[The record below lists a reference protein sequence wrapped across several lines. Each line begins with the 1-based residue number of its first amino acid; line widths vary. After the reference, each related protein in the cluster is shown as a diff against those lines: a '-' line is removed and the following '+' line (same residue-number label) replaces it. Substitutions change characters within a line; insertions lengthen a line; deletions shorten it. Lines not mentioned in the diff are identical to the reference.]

1 VNVHR
6 ESLKRSEDETAE
18 YAILPD
24 TLRLSFQSMIP
35 FMPRSLPKPSAHL
48 PHSDQPELPQLRTR
62 IAVLAARM
70 VAQDGADYATAKTKA
85 ARQVLGVD
93 RIRPN
98 QMPDDAQVEEEV
110 LKYQELFQGP
120 EQRARLLQLRR
131 AALGVMDALADFRP
145 YLTGAVL
152 SGSAGAH
159 DDIELQLFAESPKDV
174 QIFLLSRDVAIDISE
189 SPHFKGARFDP
200 VETVSFLWMKEGVH
214 AELYDLNDL
223 RGALKPRP
231 DGRPARIDATA
242 LRAMLANAFSTD
254 QTLEQDE

>member
-1 VNVHR
+1 
-6 ESLKRSEDETAE
+6 
-18 YAILPD
+18 
-24 TLRLSFQSMIP
+24 
-35 FMPRSLPKPSAHL
+35 MPRSLPPSPAH
-48 PHSDQPELPQLRTR
+48 PHHSDHPDLLQLRAR

-70 VAQDGADYATAKTKA
+70 IAQDGADYATAKAKA

-93 RIRPN
+93 RISAN
-98 QMPDDAQVEEEV
+98 QMPDNAQVEDEV

-120 EQRARLLQLRR
+120 EQRARLRQLRQ
-131 AALGVMDALADFRP
+131 AALGVMDALAEFNP

-152 SGSAGAH
+152 SGSAGQH

-174 QIFLLSRDVAIDISE
+174 QIFLLSRDVTIDISE
-189 SPHFKGARFDP
+189 TPHFKGARFDP

-231 DGRPARIDATA
+231 DGRPARIDAA
-242 LRAMLANAFSTD
+242 GLRALLSPD

>member
-1 VNVHR
+1 
-6 ESLKRSEDETAE
+6 
-18 YAILPD
+18 
-24 TLRLSFQSMIP
+24 MIA
-35 FMPRSLPKPSAHL
+35 FMPRSLPPSSAH
-48 PHSDQPELPQLRTR
+48 PHHSDHPDLPQLRAR

-70 VAQDGADYATAKTKA
+70 IAQDGADYATAKAKA

-93 RIRPN
+93 RISAN
-98 QMPDDAQVEEEV
+98 QMPDNAQVEDEV

-120 EQRARLLQLRR
+120 ERRARLLQLRQ
-131 AALGVMDALADFRP
+131 AALGVMEALAEFNP

-152 SGSAGAH
+152 SGSAGQH

-174 QIFLLSRDVAIDISE
+174 QIFLLSRDVTIDISE
-189 SPHFKGARFDP
+189 TPHFKGARFDP

-231 DGRPARIDATA
+231 DGRPARIDAA
-242 LRAMLANAFSTD
+242 GLRALLSPD

>member
-1 VNVHR
+1 
-6 ESLKRSEDETAE
+6 
-18 YAILPD
+18 
-24 TLRLSFQSMIP
+24 
-35 FMPRSLPKPSAHL
+35 MPRSLPPSPAH
-48 PHSDQPELPQLRTR
+48 PHHPDHPDLLQLRTR

-70 VAQDGADYATAKTKA
+70 IAQDGADYATAKAKA

-93 RIRPN
+93 RISAN
-98 QMPDDAQVEEEV
+98 QMPDNAQVEDEV

-120 EQRARLLQLRR
+120 EQRARLRQLRQ
-131 AALGVMDALADFRP
+131 AALGVMDALAEFNP

-152 SGSAGAH
+152 SGSAGQH

-174 QIFLLSRDVAIDISE
+174 QIFLLSRDVTIDISE
-189 SPHFKGARFDP
+189 TPHFKGARFDP

-231 DGRPARIDATA
+231 DGRPARIDAA
-242 LRAMLANAFSTD
+242 GLRALLSPD

>member
-1 VNVHR
+1 
-6 ESLKRSEDETAE
+6 
-18 YAILPD
+18 
-24 TLRLSFQSMIP
+24 
-35 FMPRSLPKPSAHL
+35 MPRSLPPTSAHP
-48 PHSDQPELPQLRTR
+48 PHADHPDLLQLRGR

-70 VAQDGADYATAKTKA
+70 IAQDGADYATAKTRA

-93 RIRPN
+93 RIPAN
-98 QMPDDAQVEEEV
+98 QMPDNAQVEDEV

-120 EQRARLLQLRR
+120 EQRARLLQLRH
-131 AALGVMDALADFRP
+131 AALGVMEALAEFNP

-152 SGSAGAH
+152 SGSAGQH

-174 QIFLLSRDVAIDISE
+174 QIFLLSRDVTIDISE
-189 SPHFKGARFDP
+189 TPHFKGARFDP

-231 DGRPARIDATA
+231 DGRPARIDTAA
-242 LRAMLANAFSTD
+242 LRAMLSPT

>member
-1 VNVHR
+1 
-6 ESLKRSEDETAE
+6 
-18 YAILPD
+18 
-24 TLRLSFQSMIP
+24 MIP
-35 FMPRSLPKPSAHL
+35 FMPRSLPPPSAH
-48 PHSDQPELPQLRTR
+48 PHHSDHTDLPQLRTR

-70 VAQDGADYATAKTKA
+70 IAQDGADYATAKTKA

-93 RIRPN
+93 RIQAN
-98 QMPDDAQVEEEV
+98 QMPDNAQVEDEV

-120 EQRARLLQLRR
+120 ERRARLLQLRQ
-131 AALGVMDALADFRP
+131 AALGVMEALAEFNP

-152 SGSAGAH
+152 SGSAGMH

-174 QIFLLSRDVAIDISE
+174 QIFLLSRDVTIDISE
-189 SPHFKGARFDP
+189 TPHFKGPRFDP

-231 DGRPARIDATA
+231 DGRPARIDAA
-242 LRAMLANAFSTD
+242 GLRAMLAPD